1 MILLFTI
8 EGDPHLPPIVQ
19 RLAARG
25 AAFRVVDPGGFPAHG
40 ELRVVYGDT
49 GLERCEIQLG
59 GDPIDLR
66 AVTAVWNRR
75 PAPPAADAR
84 LREAHGRIAESA
96 SEAALGGAWSLMDCL
111 WLPGSPQALERTELK
126 MTQLAVAATLG
137 LAIPRTVIA
146 NSPDEALEMYERTG
160 GRMIAKPLTRGAV
173 PGRNGEDRLA
183 YRRVVRRRDLKALHT
198 RRWSPVILQEYVPK
212 QVELRVTVVGDEVF
226 PTEIESQASA
236 RSRDDWRRYD
246 LARTPYRRH
255 ALPADV
261 AERLHAVVRTFGL
274 CYGAIDLVLT
284 PDGRY
289 VFLEINGNGQWL
301 WIEELTQMPIA
312 DAIAS
317 LLARGRGAAPV
328 ALPAL
333 DHWANALRGAHGA
346 DVLARV

>member
-1 MILLFTI
+1 MILLFTV
-8 EGDPHLPPIVQ
+8 EGDPHLPPIAQ
-19 RLAARG
+19 RLAAQG
-25 AAFRVVDPGGFPAHG
+25 AAFRVVDPGEFPAHG
-40 ELRVVYGDT
+40 ELRVAYGDA
-49 GLERCEIQLG
+49 GLERCELRMR
-59 GDPIDLR
+59 DDVIDLR

-84 LREAHGRIAESA
+84 LREAHRKVVESA
-96 SEAALGGAWSLMDCL
+96 SEAALGGAWSLMECL
-111 WLPGSPQALERTELK
+111 WLPGPPHALERTEFK
-126 MTQLAVAATLG
+126 MTQLAVAARLG

-173 PGRNGEDRLA
+173 PGRDGEDRLA
-183 YRRVVRRRDLKALHT
+183 YTRLVRRRDLKDLHT
-198 RRWSPVILQEYVPK
+198 LRWSPVILQEYVPK
-212 QVELRVTVVGDEVF
+212 HVELRVTVVGSEIF
-226 PTEIESQASA
+226 PAEIESQASS

-255 ALPADV
+255 TLPADV
-261 AERLHAVVRTFGL
+261 AERLHAVVRAFGL

-317 LLARGRGAAPV
+317 LLARRREATPV
-328 ALPAL
+328 ALPAT
-333 DHWANALRGAHGA
+333 DNWTDALRGGHAP